1 MKATVTPL
9 VRDVIT
15 DCLHPRL
22 VLVPRCLICQRAG
35 ETSAD
40 QVLHIKPGL
49 ADDKERGVLG
59 RNFVIR
65 LFNKIIINI
74 IFVDQCCLPRLT
86 CKFTMDF
93 PSLHSR
99 VREACLPD
107 LQTWRNSFSEANTKA
122 SSVFSIIVLKSKSDF
137 RHSKLISS

>member
-40 QVLHIKPGL
+40 QVLHIKPSL
-49 ADDKERGVLG
+49 ADDKESG
-59 RNFVIR
+59 
-65 LFNKIIINI
+65 
-74 IFVDQCCLPRLT
+74 DQHDNYL
-86 CKFTMDF
+86 
-93 PSLHSR
+93 LHS
-99 VREACLPD
+99 C
-107 LQTWRNSFSEANTKA
+107 
-122 SSVFSIIVLKSKSDF
+122 
-137 RHSKLISS
+137 